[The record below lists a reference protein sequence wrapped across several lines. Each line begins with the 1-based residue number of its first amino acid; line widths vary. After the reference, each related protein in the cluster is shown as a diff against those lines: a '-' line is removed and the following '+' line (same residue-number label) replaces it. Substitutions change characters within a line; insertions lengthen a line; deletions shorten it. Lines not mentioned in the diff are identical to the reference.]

1 MWEFFDG
8 PFSIAFKLHLHQ
20 TSLMHDGLGL
30 RTTNFVQLYVE
41 TVVYRFVR
49 KLSCTSLGRA
59 GATTVHTASSAVCA
73 FWRNLLLATCYLA
86 GARCSRRCHCPTERG
101 DRLAHRAMADADTVW
116 GPKTTRGGTRV
127 PTHATWVPIS
137 HLCLRRISLGSAH
150 RPAYAQQGA
159 HVVQALSVSALTTGR
174 SLASV

>member
-86 GARCSRRCHCPTERG
+86 GARCSRCHCPTERG
-101 DRLAHRAMADADTVW
+101 PSSSSRDADTVW
-116 GPKTTRGGTRV
+116 GGRKRRAGGPPRV